1 MKLFWKIFSILFVSI
16 VTVVAFWFGFSTR
29 YVKEVRD
36 AILTLGVGALT
47 LAFVLFSII
56 LFLTIKYLIKPIK
69 ALTKSAE
76 IVGKGNLNHKVTVRA
91 ADELGELINSFN
103 KMTEELQKTTFSK
116 EYVDNIIGSMADSL
130 IVFDNDGRISKVND
144 ATYELLKCDE
154 EELIDK
160 TVDAILIS
168 KEGKPLKATE
178 LWDLVKSEILRNYD
192 AFYLRKD
199 GKKIPI
205 LLSCSFMKNEL
216 EQDESM
222 LCIGRNI
229 AKWKEAEEDLQE
241 SEEKYRMLFD
251 SANDAIFLLK
261 DGQIIDCNK
270 KALDMFGCTKLQ
282 IIGRSAYELSPPTQP
297 DGRSSFQVVMSNID
311 VVKEGEPQF
320 FEWKCL
326 KFDGTPFDTEV
337 SLNLIELK
345 GDDCVQALIRDV
357 TERKKMEKELLKT
370 QKLES
375 LGILAGGIAHDF
387 NNLLTGIMG
396 NISIAKMKIATDDK
410 LFQILTQ
417 AEKASRKAEKLT
429 QQLLTFSKGGA
440 PIKETASITEI
451 IKESAEF
458 ALRGSNVRCEFNF
471 LEDLWMVEV
480 DKDQISQVINNLII
494 NADQAM
500 PEGGLVEVSI
510 TNVNI
515 SEDNILPV
523 DPGRYVK
530 ISIKDNGYGIQ
541 QEHLSKIF
549 DPYFTTKDNGSGLGL
564 TTAYSIIQRHNGY
577 ITAESEIGVRSTFFI
592 YLPSVMKELE
602 KEEKEDRVESF
613 KSGVKILLMDDEE
626 VIRDVAGRMLERLG
640 YEVEFACS
648 GEEVIDK
655 YKKAFQTGDG
665 FDAVIMDLTVPGGMG
680 GREAV
685 GKLLKID
692 PNVKAVVSSGYFND
706 PIMANFKDHG
716 FSGVVPKPYEVEEL
730 VEVLR
735 KVIEK

>member
-168 KEGKPLKATE
+168 KEGKPLKAAE

-241 SEEKYRMLFD
+241 SEEKYRMLFN

-261 DGQIIDCNK
+261 DG
-270 KALDMFGCTKLQ
+270 L
-282 IIGRSAYELSPPTQP
+282 
-297 DGRSSFQVVMSNID
+297 VMSNID
-311 VVKEGEPQF
+311 VVK
-320 FEWKCL
+320 
-326 KFDGTPFDTEV
+326 
-337 SLNLIELK
+337 
-345 GDDCVQALIRDV
+345 
-357 TERKKMEKELLKT
+357 
-370 QKLES
+370 
-375 LGILAGGIAHDF
+375 
-387 NNLLTGIMG
+387 
-396 NISIAKMKIATDDK
+396 
-410 LFQILTQ
+410 
-417 AEKASRKAEKLT
+417 
-429 QQLLTFSKGGA
+429 
-440 PIKETASITEI
+440 
-451 IKESAEF
+451 
-458 ALRGSNVRCEFNF
+458 
-471 LEDLWMVEV
+471 
-480 DKDQISQVINNLII
+480 
-494 NADQAM
+494 
-500 PEGGLVEVSI
+500 
-510 TNVNI
+510 
-515 SEDNILPV
+515 
-523 DPGRYVK
+523 
-530 ISIKDNGYGIQ
+530 
-541 QEHLSKIF
+541 
-549 DPYFTTKDNGSGLGL
+549 
-564 TTAYSIIQRHNGY
+564 
-577 ITAESEIGVRSTFFI
+577 
-592 YLPSVMKELE
+592 
-602 KEEKEDRVESF
+602 
-613 KSGVKILLMDDEE
+613 
-626 VIRDVAGRMLERLG
+626 
-640 YEVEFACS
+640 
-648 GEEVIDK
+648 
-655 YKKAFQTGDG
+655 
-665 FDAVIMDLTVPGGMG
+665 
-680 GREAV
+680 
-685 GKLLKID
+685 
-692 PNVKAVVSSGYFND
+692 
-706 PIMANFKDHG
+706 
-716 FSGVVPKPYEVEEL
+716 
-730 VEVLR
+730 
-735 KVIEK
+735 